1 MPKTSC
7 NLVLKNLN
15 NLHPR
20 VKQLIDQAG
29 FGHILKIQPVEI
41 NHHLIIA
48 LLERWRT
55 KTLTF
60 HFPYREI
67 TMTLEDVVVQLGLPI
82 DGEVITS
89 ISSGDLVAWCE
100 PLLGYL
106 PPTGCA
112 SGNMIKLS
120 WLNNEF
126 QQLPN
131 DVDKVAFAQHT
142 QAHILS
148 LIGGL
153 LMQNTISSWVHLMVL
168 LLQSWVCDRITCISP
183 RIEEYTNDE
192 AHIGLGFPLARMY
205 VVSSH
210 EKTTTP
216 TYAMHIIRYMFDRL
230 RTKEVQFLWTPYSKV
245 ELSCLI
251 NVKVSPI
258 TCAFVPLICFT
269 IVELHQANRV
279 MRQFGFRQHIPLDP
293 LNTDILH
300 KEDMRGRI
308 NRYWPQYISPRMDC
322 YME

>member
-153 LMQNTISSWVHLMVL
+153 LMQNTISYWVHLMYL
-168 LLQSWVCDRITCISP
+168 LLLLDLHSVSNYSWGSI
-183 RIEEYTNDE
+183 
-192 AHIGLGFPLARMY
+192 FLA
-205 VVSSH
+205 
-210 EKTTTP
+210 
-216 TYAMHIIRYMFDRL
+216 
-230 RTKEVQFLWTPYSKV
+230 
-245 ELSCLI
+245 CL
-251 NVKVSPI
+251 
-258 TCAFVPLICFT
+258 
-269 IVELHQANRV
+269 
-279 MRQFGFRQHIPLDP
+279 
-293 LNTDILH
+293 
-300 KEDMRGRI
+300 
-308 NRYWPQYISPRMDC
+308 Y
-322 YME
+322 